1 MSMQGAV
8 RTTCP
13 YCGVGCGVLARKTD
27 EGTVEIKGD
36 PEHPA
41 NFGRL
46 CSKGS
51 ALGETFAADDRVLT
65 PAIDGRNV
73 GWAQALDI
81 VADRFSAVIAEHG
94 PDAVAFYASGQL
106 LTEDYYV
113 ANKLMKGFIGSG
125 NIDTNSRL
133 CMASTVAGHKR
144 AFGSDTVPGC
154 YEDLEVADLVVLV
167 GSNFAWCHPV
177 LFQRLLAAK
186 EKRGTK
192 LFVIDPR
199 QTATTEAAD
208 LHLAVRAG
216 SDVSLFNGLLSYMS
230 IKGVLDDAFI
240 AAHTEGFEAALLSAQ
255 ALDVAGISKE
265 TGLDVSCLLQF
276 YQAFSATEKVVT
288 VYSQGV
294 NQSSAGTDKVNAI
307 INCHLATGRIGREGM
322 GPFSITGQPNAMGGR
337 EVGGLANQLAAH
349 LSIENP
355 QHRDLV
361 QRFWQAPNIT
371 QKPGLK
377 AVDLFDAVGRGDIK
391 ALWVMATNPAASMPN
406 AHAVTE
412 ALKKCPFV
420 VLSDVTGTTKTAAL
434 ADVLLPATG
443 WGEKDG
449 TVTNSERRISRQRAF
464 MTAEGEA
471 RPDWWI
477 VSQVAERMG
486 FSGFDY
492 KNSADI
498 FREHAALSSMQNE
511 QTRDFDL
518 SGLTGLSDESYE
530 SLTPVQWPVL
540 KSRAVGEKR
549 MFGDRKF
556 FTDSGKAQFVSV
568 SQNAPMSQIS
578 VQYPLILNTGRIR
591 DQWHMMTR
599 TGKSARLFSHIAE
612 PFIELHPADAA
623 AFGISTADLVTV
635 RSRLGAIIVRASVTD
650 RQEKG
655 TAFVP
660 MHWSAPFSSCAD
672 VDTLVGSN
680 VDPISGQPELKI
692 TAVSAE
698 RRKTGW
704 YAFLVSSR
712 RPTLTD
718 FPYWSLARAKSG
730 WRAEL
735 AGDDVPRSAQ
745 RFFQNLINS
754 SENQDESFVS
764 FSNGMCEGSAA
775 FFRSGRFEGAVYFS
789 RKPVDVARG
798 WVADQLGSTVS
809 TATRF
814 RLLAG
819 RAGGDVPDKG
829 AIVCSCFDV
838 GANQIRQAACA
849 GAWSVDQ
856 IGTSLNAG
864 TNCGSCRSEIG
875 RIIAAVQVKEAV

>member
-1 MSMQGAV
+1 MHDAIK
-8 RTTCP
+8 TTCP

-27 EGTVEIKGD
+27 KGTVEIKGD

-46 CSKGS
+46 CSKGA
-51 ALGETFAADDRVLT
+51 ALGETLSVDDRLLS
-65 PAIDGRNV
+65 PIIGGKNV
-73 GWAQALDI
+73 GWVQALDV
-81 VADRFSAVIAEHG
+81 VADRFSEVIAKHG

-154 YEDLEVADLVVLV
+154 YEDLETADLVVLV

-192 LFVIDPR
+192 LVVIDPR

-230 IKGVLDDAFI
+230 VKGVLDDAFI

-265 TGLDVSCLLQF
+265 TGLDISCLLPF
-276 YQAFSATEKVVT
+276 YQAFSETEKVVT

-294 NQSSAGTDKVNAI
+294 NQSSTGTDKVNAI

-361 QRFWQAPNIT
+361 QGFWQAPNIA

-391 ALWVMATNPAASMPN
+391 VLWVMATNPAASMPD
-406 AHAVTE
+406 ADAVTE

-464 MTAEGEA
+464 MPAVSEA

-477 VSQVAERMG
+477 ISQVAERMG
-486 FSGFDY
+486 FSGFAY
-492 KNSADI
+492 KNSAEI

-518 SGLTGLSDESYE
+518 SGLAGLSDESYE
-530 SLTPVQWPVL
+530 RLTPVQWPVL
-540 KSRAVGEKR
+540 TGRPVGETR
-549 MFGDRKF
+549 MFGDGKF
-556 FTDSGKAQFVSV
+556 FTDTGKAQLVAV
-568 SQNAPMSQIS
+568 SQNAPMSQAS

-612 PFIELHPADAA
+612 PFIELHPVDAA
-623 AFGISTADLVTV
+623 GSGISTADLVTV
-635 RSRLGAIIVRASVTD
+635 RSRLGAITVRASVTE
-650 RQEKG
+650 RQKKG

-680 VDPISGQPELKI
+680 VDPVSGQPELKI
-692 TAVSAE
+692 TAVSVE

-704 YAFLVSSR
+704 YAFLVSSK
-712 RPTLTD
+712 RPVLTD

-730 WRAEL
+730 WRAEI

-745 RFFQNLINS
+745 HFFQNLIDA

-775 FFRSGRFEGAVYFS
+775 LFSSGRFEGAVYFS

-798 WVADQLGSTVS
+798 WVADQVGSTVS
-809 TATRF
+809 TVTRF

-856 IGTSLNAG
+856 IGASLNAG

-875 RIIAAVQVKEAV
+875 RIIAAIQVKEAV